1 MILFFDI
8 DGTLIHSAS
17 TTHRLALLDAASSV
31 FNLHLTLEDYE
42 QARPDGETDLL
53 IVRHILEA
61 KGISDE
67 EISAAR
73 DELISAAMKHVS
85 EIAAPGSVDVLP
97 TVPQALAALQEEEGF
112 RLALLTGNLE
122 PFAWAKV
129 QSAGIEEF
137 FERGQGAYGT
147 DAEQRTSLG
156 PIALSR
162 AALTPADAWVIGDTP
177 HDIACARAATCRV
190 VATATG
196 HYAVAQLQAADHVIE
211 KMIEITVL
219 PLRQAVN

>member
-17 TTHRLALLDAASSV
+17 ETHRLALLDAASKV
-31 FNLHLTLEDYE
+31 FDLKLGLDDYVN
-42 QARPDGETDLL
+42 AHPDGQTDLL

-61 KGISDE
+61 KGVSDA

-73 DELISAAMKHVS
+73 DELIAAAMRHVE
-85 EIAAPGSVDVLP
+85 EIAAPGSVEVLE
-97 TVPQALAALQEEEGF
+97 TVPQALAELREQGF
-112 RLALLTGNLE
+112 RIALLTGNLE

-129 QSAGIEEF
+129 HSAGIEEF
-137 FERGQGAYGT
+137 FEQGQGAYGS
-147 DAEQRTSLG
+147 DAEDRNKLG
-156 PIALSR
+156 PIALDR
-162 AALTPADAWVIGDTP
+162 AGLTAAKAWVIGDTP

-196 HYAVAQLQAADHVIE
+196 HYQPAQLEAADHVIVR
-211 KMIEITVL
+211 MIELPAL
-219 PLRQAVN
+219 PLR